1 MRSVLIRLANGDD
14 GQKLWRLVE
23 EYIEEE
29 KLRGSP
35 DQRKVIAMAIEYG
48 VRRGEAVVVAEES
61 DELVGFVVWV
71 SLPNVAE
78 GEVLGAGTYVAPQFR
93 RQLVSVQMREFAKD
107 YCRAKGKKYVTGAV
121 WGDNTAALKAA
132 KRTGAKV
139 KGYLVEWP
147 L

>member
-1 MRSVLIRLANGDD
+1 VLIRLANPGD
-14 GQKLWRLVE
+14 GPKLWALVE
-23 EYIEEE
+23 EYIAEEVR
-29 KLRGSP
+29 RGAP
-35 DQRKVIAMAIEYG
+35 DQRKVLTLAIEYG
-48 VRRGEAVVVAEES
+48 VRRGDAVVVAEES

-71 SLPNVAE
+71 AFPDAAE
-78 GEVLGAGTYVAPQFR
+78 GEVLGAGTYVSPQFR

-107 YCRAKGKKYVTGAV
+107 FCRAKGKKFVTGAV
-121 WGDNTAALKAA
+121 WGDNVPALKAA

>member
-1 MRSVLIRLANGDD
+1 MLIRLANGDD
-14 GQKLWRLVE
+14 GPQLWRLVE

-35 DQRKVIAMAIEYG
+35 DQRKVLAMAIEYG

-61 DELVGFVVWV
+61 GELVGFVVWV
-71 SLPNVAE
+71 AFPDVAE
-78 GEVLGAGTYVAPQFR
+78 GEVLGAGTYVTPQFR

-107 YCRAKGKKYVTGAV
+107 FCRAKGKKFVTGAV
-121 WGDNTAALKAA
+121 WGDNIPALKAA

-139 KGYLVEWP
+139 KGYLVEWR